1 MRHHRIALVLPVLMA
16 AVLALT
22 GMAPPERAFAEDRAM
37 GHGRFTTGG
46 AAVTRFVFNVRV
58 KSGGTVDGRAR
69 FFDGASLNLDLDV
82 TCITFVNST
91 TVIIGGTDHDN
102 PSTTY
107 AFRAIDNGSSGSPAD
122 QITLP
127 QSGQTCATFNTLGN
141 WSVAG
146 SGDDI
151 EVRDV

>member
-1 MRHHRIALVLPVLMA
+1 MRHIRLAITLPALVT
-16 AVLALT
+16 AVLALS
-22 GMAPPERAFAEDRAM
+22 GMAPPERGIAEDRAM

-46 AAVTRFVFNVRV
+46 SAVTRFVFNVRV

-69 FFDGASLNLDLDV
+69 FFDGGSLDLDIDV
-82 TCITFVNST
+82 TCITFVSST

-127 QSGQTCATFNTLGN
+127 QSGQTCATFSTLGN

>member
-1 MRHHRIALVLPVLMA
+1 MRNQRIALVLPALTA

-22 GMAPPERAFAEDRAM
+22 GMAPPERMFAEDRAM

-46 AAVTRFVFNVRV
+46 SAVTRFVFNVRV
-58 KSGGTVDGRAR
+58 KTGGTVDGRAR
-69 FFDGASLNLDLDV
+69 FFDNGSLDLDIDV

-91 TVIIGGTDHDN
+91 TVIIGGTDHNN
-102 PSTTY
+102 PGTTY

>member
-1 MRHHRIALVLPVLMA
+1 MRINRIALVLPVLAA
-16 AVLALT
+16 AVVSST

-46 AAVTRFVFNVRV
+46 SAVTRFVFNVRV

-69 FFDGASLNLDLDV
+69 FFDGASLALDLEVD
-82 TCITFVNST
+82 CMTFVNST
-91 TVIIGGTDHDN
+91 TVIIGGTDVAT
-102 PSTTY
+102 STSY

-127 QSGQTCATFNTLGN
+127 QSGQTCNTFSTLTN

-146 SGDDI
+146 SGDDV
-151 EVRDV
+151 EVRDI

>member
-1 MRHHRIALVLPVLMA
+1 MPRMKIALALPALLLA
-16 AVLALT
+16 ASTLT

-46 AAVTRFVFNVRV
+46 SAVTRFVFNVRV

-69 FFDGASLNLDLDV
+69 FFDNGSLALDIEV
-82 TCITFVNST
+82 TCMTFVNST
-91 TVIIGGTDHDN
+91 TVIIGGTDQAN
-102 PSTTY
+102 PSVSY

-127 QSGQTCATFNTLGN
+127 QQGQTCATFSTLGN
-141 WSVAG
+141 WSLAG

>member
-1 MRHHRIALVLPVLMA
+1 MRRSRIIPAFPALL
-16 AVLALT
+16 LATLT
-22 GMAPPERAFAEDRAM
+22 LSGMGTPERAFSEDRAM

-46 AAVTRFVFNVRV
+46 SAVTRFVFNVRV

-69 FFDGASLNLDLDV
+69 FFDNGSLALDLEV
-82 TCITFVNST
+82 TCMTFVNST
-91 TVIIGGTDHDN
+91 TVIIGGTDQAN

-127 QSGQTCATFNTLGN
+127 QSGQTCATFSTLTN

-146 SGDDI
+146 SGDDV
-151 EVRDV
+151 EVRDI

>member
-1 MRHHRIALVLPVLMA
+1 MRTIRITLAVPALVL
-16 AVLALT
+16 AVAALT
-22 GMAPPERAFAEDRAM
+22 GMSPPERAVSEDRAM

-46 AAVTRFVFNVRV
+46 SAVTRFVFNVRV

-69 FFDGASLNLDLDV
+69 FRDNGLDLDIAV
-82 TCITFVNST
+82 DCMTFVNST
-91 TVIIGGTDHDN
+91 TVIIGGTDVDN
-102 PSTTY
+102 PSTSY

-127 QSGQTCATFNTLGN
+127 QNGQTCATFNTLGN
-141 WSVAG
+141 WSVIG